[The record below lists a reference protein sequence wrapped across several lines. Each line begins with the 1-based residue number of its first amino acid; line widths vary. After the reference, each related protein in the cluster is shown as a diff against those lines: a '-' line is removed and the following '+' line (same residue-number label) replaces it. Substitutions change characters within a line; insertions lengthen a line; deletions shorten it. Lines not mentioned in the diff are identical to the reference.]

1 MPSGYTHDIYDGKE
15 VTGVEFILKCSRAF
29 GAAVMMREEP
39 LSNPIREI
47 EVSDYHIKSMERA
60 SRDLENILALSTDEI
75 IATIEENYQQ
85 RLEDIQ
91 QTLEAKNKLRASYE
105 KVLRE
110 VEAWVPP
117 TDEHSRLKEY
127 AIEQLESSIDFDC
140 DTSHLYPPT
149 KESPDEWMA
158 GCIQYY
164 EGEVAYHT
172 KQYEEE
178 VQRVAKQNKW
188 VRDLYDSLRKDA
200 ES

>member
-85 RLEDIQ
+85 RLEDTQ
-91 QTLEAKNKLRASYE
+91 QALEAKNKLRAGYE

-117 TDEHSRLKEY
+117 TDDHIRLKEY
-127 AIEQLESSIDFDC
+127 AIEQLESSINFDC
-140 DTSHLYPPT
+140 DTSHLRPPT
-149 KESPDEWMA
+149 KELPDEWFTE
-158 GCIQYY
+158 CIKYY
-164 EGEVAYHT
+164 KHQISYHT
-172 KQYEEE
+172 EQYEEE